1 MRKLIS
7 PCCKTEKR
15 VRIIINILQ
24 KVSVVL
30 MSYGT
35 LWKAFSP
42 NRKSII
48 TAIEIVTSLLFTQNN
63 CSVWSPSKRVYS
75 LLVLHNQHWKKICS
89 IVFSIQANFPTYM
102 FEIFWNTIDS
112 WWSISLNF
120 LSFLYPYFIFSGQV
134 GGYYS
139 PYTGG
144 FTAAQMAAAA
154 AAAAAQQTT
163 QVKF

>member
-1 MRKLIS
+1 
-7 PCCKTEKR
+7 
-15 VRIIINILQ
+15 
-24 KVSVVL
+24 

-63 CSVWSPSKRVYS
+63 CSVWSPSKRIYS

-102 FEIFWNTIDS
+102 FEFFEIQLIMMEYSAMSD
-112 WWSISLNF
+112 IF
-120 LSFLYPYFIFSGQV
+120 LSFSYPYLIFSGQV

-163 QVKF
+163 QVIF

>member
-15 VRIIINILQ
+15 VRIIIDILP
-24 KVSVVL
+24 KVSVVV

-63 CSVWSPSKRVYS
+63 CSVWSPSKRVHS

-102 FEIFWNTIDS
+102 FEIFWNTINS
-112 WWSISLNF
+112 WWSISLRKTF
-120 LSFLYPYFIFSGQV
+120 CHSYIHISSFQGKWEATILHILVALLQHKWLPLPLLLQLN
-134 GGYYS
+134 
-139 PYTGG
+139 
-144 FTAAQMAAAA
+144 
-154 AAAAAQQTT
+154 
-163 QVKF
+163 KRHR